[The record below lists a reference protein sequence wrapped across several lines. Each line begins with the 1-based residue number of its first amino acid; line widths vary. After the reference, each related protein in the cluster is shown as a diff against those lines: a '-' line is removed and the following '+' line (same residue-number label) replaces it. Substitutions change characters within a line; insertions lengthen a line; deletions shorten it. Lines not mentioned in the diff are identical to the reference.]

1 MLWSG
6 FILGLLGSFHCVG
19 MCGPI
24 AFVLPLDHKN
34 SSRRFIQIILY
45 HSGRIFTYSLIGLLF
60 GMLGRGLYLFGLQ
73 QKISVITG
81 VLMIVAVI
89 LTALSI
95 RTTRFT
101 NPIYKT
107 VSKVKNKLGKALKR
121 KSSDTFLTI
130 GFLNGFLPC
139 GLVYMAVFG
148 AIAAGGLLNSSL
160 YMILFGLGTVPLM
173 TTAVYFG
180 NFLTG
185 KIRQRIRK
193 VIPVFVVI
201 VGVLFILR
209 GLGLGIPY
217 VSPKPMT
224 EKINAEMECH
234 SVIHSEKITEYKT
247 QSISL

>member
-1 MLWSG
+1 
-6 FILGLLGSFHCVG
+6 

-24 AFVLPLDHKN
+24 AFVLPLDRKS
-34 SSRRFIQIILY
+34 SSRRFFQILLY

-60 GMLGRGLYLFGLQ
+60 GLLGKGLYLFGLQ

-81 VLMIVAVI
+81 VLMIAAVI
-89 LTALSI
+89 VAATSI
-95 RTTRFT
+95 KIFRFA
-101 NPIYKT
+101 NPLYKV
-107 VSKVKNKLGKALKR
+107 VSSLKSKLGSALKK
-121 KSSDTFLTI
+121 KSPDTFLTI

-148 AIAAGGLLNSSL
+148 AIAAGNLVQSSL
-160 YMILFGLGTVPLM
+160 YMILFGLGTIPLM

-185 KIRQRIRK
+185 KIRTRIRK
-193 VIPVFVVI
+193 IIPVFVVV

-224 EKINAEMECH
+224 EKVNAEMNCH
-234 SVIHSEKITEYKT
+234 SFIDSEEIIENY
-247 QSISL
+247 I